1 MGTEWTQIAE
11 LKVGNLLPSTTHIVH
26 LESFDYRNMQGEPGE
41 EQMVELLTAGRGGI
55 TGEEL

>member
-1 MGTEWTQIAE
+1 
-11 LKVGNLLPSTTHIVH
+11 
-26 LESFDYRNMQGEPGE
+26 MQGEPGE